1 MTDNEVPFSL
11 DEVGAISNESFKG
24 EFKVKKALSFRES
37 LQKDQIRRDLLGD
50 TNGSPASYE
59 AQEYAT
65 MLSELR
71 VRLVDPPAWWKEA
84 NNGAELRDENV
95 LLKVWSETVT
105 IVNAFLESKKAA
117 VEAARKKLES
127 EVKSNA

>member
-24 EFKVKKALSFRES
+24 DFKVKKALSFRES

-71 VRLVDPPAWWKEA
+71 IRLVDPPAWWKEA

-95 LLKVWSETVT
+95 LLKVWSETVA

-117 VEAARKKLES
+117 VEAARKKLAD

>member
-1 MTDNEVPFSL
+1 
-11 DEVGAISNESFKG
+11 
-24 EFKVKKALSFRES
+24 
-37 LQKDQIRRDLLGD
+37 
-50 TNGSPASYE
+50 
-59 AQEYAT
+59 

-95 LLKVWSETVT
+95 LLKVWSETMT
-105 IVNAFLESKKAA
+105 IVNAFLESKKTA
-117 VEAARKKLES
+117 VEAARKKLAD

>member
-24 EFKVKKALSFRES
+24 DFKVKKALSFRES

-117 VEAARKKLES
+117 VESARKKLAD